1 MISKEKFDAYITVQQ
16 SGMTNMFAIPNV
28 IQLADQICEVEL
40 TREDCIYIMED
51 YSMLKEKYKG

>member
-28 IQLADQICEVEL
+28 IQLANEICEVE
-40 TREDCIYIMED
+40 
-51 YSMLKEKYKG
+51 